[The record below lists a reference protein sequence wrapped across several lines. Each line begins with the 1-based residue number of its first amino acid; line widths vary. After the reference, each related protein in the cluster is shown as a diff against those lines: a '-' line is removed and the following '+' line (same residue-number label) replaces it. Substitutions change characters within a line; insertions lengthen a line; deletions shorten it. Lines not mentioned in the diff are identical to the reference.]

1 MDKAWHKKYLVRMK
15 IETAHEAE
23 REMMMNKANPKY
35 ILRNYLA
42 QEAIQTAERG
52 DLSALNLLIEVL
64 QNPYTEDKKYNKF
77 SEIPPEWAKKI
88 EISCSS

>member
-1 MDKAWHKKYLVRMK
+1 
-15 IETAHEAE
+15 
-23 REMMMNKANPKY
+23 MMNKANPKY

-64 QNPYTEDKKYNKF
+64 QNPYVDDKKYNKF

>member
-1 MDKAWHKKYLVRMK
+1 MK
-15 IETAHEAE
+15 IETAREAE
-23 REMMMNKANPKY
+23 RKMMMNKANPKY

-64 QNPYTEDKKYNKF
+64 QNPFTDDEKYNKF